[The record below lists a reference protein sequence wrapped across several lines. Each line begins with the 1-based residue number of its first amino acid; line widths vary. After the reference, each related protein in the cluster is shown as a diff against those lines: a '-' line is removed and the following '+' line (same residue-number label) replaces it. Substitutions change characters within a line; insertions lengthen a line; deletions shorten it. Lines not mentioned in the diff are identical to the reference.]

1 MENRSGLG
9 QAQDQAK
16 IAAEGVNPTYSIR
29 GGGWVAKP
37 TTLAALSR
45 VMGWS
50 TCNLF
55 YSLICII
62 PRVLITNANR
72 VCKDRLSIFQDC
84 AKSEFLDE
92 F

>member
-16 IAAEGVNPTYSIR
+16 IAAVGVNPTYSIR

-37 TTLAALSR
+37 TTFAASSR

-55 YSLICII
+55 YGLICII

-72 VCKDRLSIFQDC
+72 VCIVFEEIKID
-84 AKSEFLDE
+84 
-92 F
+92 